1 MDKTD
6 CTLGFLLGIG
16 AGAVIGL
23 LLAPQSGSET
33 RRLLALKTQERADSI
48 QEQANDLLDSA
59 TALVETGR
67 VKVVRQQEGVKN
79 ALEAGQKAYSYTT
92 A

>member
-1 MDKTD
+1 MNKTD

-23 LLAPQSGSET
+23 LLAPQSGFDT
-33 RRLLALKTQERADSI
+33 RRMLASKTQERADSLK
-48 QEQANDLLDSA
+48 EQVSDLFDSA
-59 TALVETGR
+59 SEMVDTGR
-67 VKVVRQQEGVKN
+67 AKVVKQQEGLKN
-79 ALEAGQKAYSYTT
+79 AVEAGQKAYAYTT

>member
-1 MDKTD
+1 MNKTD

-23 LLAPQSGSET
+23 LLAPQSGIDT
-33 RRLLALKTQERADSI
+33 RRLLASKTQDAADRV
-48 QEQANDLLDSA
+48 QGQANDLLDSA
-59 TALVETGR
+59 TALVDSGR
-67 VKVVRQQEGVKN
+67 AKVMKQQEGLKN
-79 ALEAGQKAYSYTT
+79 AVEAGQKAYSYTT